1 QHAQATDEVE
11 LLEHLAH
18 AGAQVTQL
26 ASAQA
31 RHVDVADAH
40 VARRDGREARDG
52 RHAGRLA
59 GSAGSEQRDRLTR
72 VQVEVDAVEHEGLGL
87 RVAHAQVADADAR
100 VGCAGHALVRAREGG
115 GRHDHSR
122 SEMSTS
128 ATAAMSTKAWNSWA
142 PGSMIGSTPSGIAS
156 MYTPSSSRC
165 SSENTTG
172 SASRSAWRFSSLID
186 WLPSTDIEMGIE
198 MLSPIER
205 VSPSSKG
212 NMGSPWPAIG
222 GKVVEVQ
229 ATSAWPS
236 LSARK
241 LWSWPPEKSSS
252 KSSPA
257 VRPASCSMWVG
268 MKKPEL
274 EAGSAN
280 A

>member
-40 VARRDGREARDG
+40 VARRDGREAREG
-52 RHAGRLA
+52 LHEGRLA

-115 GRHDHSR
+115 GRHDHSM

-156 MYTPSSSRC
+156 MYTPSPSRC

-172 SASRSAWRFSSLID
+172 SASRSAWRFSPLMG
-186 WLPSTDIEMGIE
+186 WRPSAGAGVAIGMD
-198 MLSPIER
+198 SPSEG
-205 VSPSSKG
+205 VSPPSEG
-212 NMGSPWPAIG
+212 NTGSPWPAIG
-222 GKVVEVQ
+222 GKVVAVR
-229 ATSAWPS
+229 ATSAWPAV
-236 LSARK
+236 SAGK
-241 LWSWPPEKSSS
+241 LRSRPPEEWSS
-252 KSSPA
+252 KSSP
-257 VRPASCSMWVG
+257 
-268 MKKPEL
+268 
-274 EAGSAN
+274 
-280 A
+280 